1 MAGVTRFST
10 YSSPIGGPPN
20 SPATKLFSLMVSNSV
35 SYLFLYV
42 GYLNL
47 TPVFIL
53 NKTGTFKNLYCT
65 STVHVQIL
73 TQFYYPHTSSYSYSY
88 RTKALTVVAQGFG
101 FAFWLFAFWRFAFWR
116 FAFWRGRNW
125 ICVKWRNVQCCTVSR
140 LVRLGPQKTHR

>member
-47 TPVFIL
+47 TQVFIL
-53 NKTGTFKNLYCT
+53 NKTGTLEIFYCT
-65 STVHVQIL
+65 CTVHVQIL
-73 TQFYYPHTSSYSYSY
+73 TQFYYPHTSSYSY
-88 RTKALTVVAQGFG
+88 RTKALTVVAQGLGVLRSGVLRSGVLRSGVAGTG
-101 FAFWLFAFWRFAFWR
+101 FALSGAMYNA
-116 FAFWRGRNW
+116 
-125 ICVKWRNVQCCTVSR
+125 V
-140 LVRLGPQKTHR
+140 L

>member
-88 RTKALTVVAQGFG
+88 RTKALTVVAQGLGVLLSGVLRSGVAGNG
-101 FAFWLFAFWRFAFWR
+101 FALSGAMYNA
-116 FAFWRGRNW
+116 
-125 ICVKWRNVQCCTVSR
+125 V
-140 LVRLGPQKTHR
+140 L

>member
-53 NKTGTFKNLYCT
+53 NIFLLYEYGTCT
-65 STVHVQIL
+65 NSYTVLLSPYI
-73 TQFYYPHTSSYSYSY
+73 
-88 RTKALTVVAQGFG
+88 
-101 FAFWLFAFWRFAFWR
+101 
-116 FAFWRGRNW
+116 
-125 ICVKWRNVQCCTVSR
+125 
-140 LVRLGPQKTHR
+140 

>member
-1 MAGVTRFST
+1 MGADLSGGCHEIFDLQQAVPS
-10 YSSPIGGPPN
+10 GGPPN

-53 NKTGTFKNLYCT
+53 NKTGTFKNFYCT

-88 RTKALTVVAQGFG
+88 RAKALTVVAQG
-101 FAFWLFAFWRFAFWR
+101 
-116 FAFWRGRNW
+116 
-125 ICVKWRNVQCCTVSR
+125 
-140 LVRLGPQKTHR
+140 LGVLRSGVLRSGVAGTGYALSGAMYNAVL